1 MFIGVQHG
9 EKGGGVLK
17 SSKISKLLMEHK
29 HYSYPKAFII
39 MLSCLQ
45 NQMTSFY
52 HRFFFYYKK
61 KFGKILSLYG
71 PSNNF
76 QFSKKEM
83 YFGVIQLSHFLVIY

>member
-1 MFIGVQHG
+1 
-9 EKGGGVLK
+9 
-17 SSKISKLLMEHK
+17 MEHK

-39 MLSCLQ
+39 MLSFLCIKWPASIIGFL
-45 NQMTSFY
+45 
-52 HRFFFYYKK
+52 FYYKK

>member
-9 EKGGGVLK
+9 EKGGVLK

-52 HRFFFYYKK
+52 HRFFFFIMKRSLVRFCPSMDPQIIFNLARKK
-61 KFGKILSLYG
+61 CIL
-71 PSNNF
+71 
-76 QFSKKEM
+76 
-83 YFGVIQLSHFLVIY
+83 V